1 MFSLPIAFLTQVAPA
16 LPRTAVII
24 LTERNYSDL
33 VKDRFCFFFLVTVAS
48 LMIRNY
54 LKVLIFSVK
63 KGSGI

>member
-1 MFSLPIAFLTQVAPA
+1 MFSLPIAFLTQVVPA
-16 LPRTAVII
+16 IPRTAVII
-24 LTERNYSDL
+24 LTEHNYSDL
-33 VKDRFCFFFLVTVAS
+33 VKDSFFFFLVTIAS